1 MAQSF
6 ARRRE
11 QQAVQS
17 FGSPRS
23 GSAGS
28 HPAMRRPPGQ
38 GRLRSALLCT
48 CLWLA
53 TGVPAASSPQV
64 LDRRCNESTS
74 GRQSAVSLE
83 VGTDTVLA
91 VWQSRRRDEGW
102 DAVLGRVFDLGGRPL
117 GPERPLGDGSRGNR
131 RSPVLAAT
139 PSGGLWAAWVRNG
152 GAELPAGLVVL
163 RPLDGRLAPLGEER
177 QVDPDGLPRQAEPRL
192 AIARD
197 GTTLVLWSASVA
209 EGRRVLRARRL
220 SADGSFA
227 GPAWTLGDEQLG
239 SSTCPTVVAAVAG
252 GWTVAWAQSD
262 GLGRP
267 AALRGLRIDST
278 GRAGESFAWHQG
290 QAMEPV
296 IAQGAG
302 GHWWL
307 AWFERV
313 DGRDELRWGSW
324 TLDEQGQPKVA
335 SAGARAP
342 GPGLVPSG
350 LALSPAQLGGV
361 LLAWGES
368 VPVSGGQADLWTLQV
383 AADGSPAGE
392 PERATEAKTGAQ
404 GLAGAHGGNLLEGL
418 GPKGFVLAWSGE
430 AGLGDA
436 SGAHLSWIG
445 QAPTTSAGDPGRAA
459 AAAPHRPP
467 SVAPG
472 AALSP
477 VPYAPRQH
485 PLTGQLGF
493 PGITYTGWNPPDTDL
508 AVGPQHLVE
517 VTNGAV
523 SFFLKDGTQ
532 TFQQA
537 LQGSSGFWGD
547 LGARNFVFDPEAR
560 WDPHDERFF
569 IVAIERGINLRPYV
583 LLAVSDDADPNGTWH
598 RYRWDVQQLINDN
611 DIDSPNLGLDAE
623 RVVIAA
629 DFFER
634 PKTLVQVLDKAPLL
648 TGAPLQSQAFVLQ
661 DQFVLATPVNH
672 ELDRPIVMAWSPY
685 QPQGAD
691 FLVLYALTEVQGLPV
706 LVTAAVD
713 VPAFT
718 QPERPPQL
726 GTTVRPN
733 TFEARI
739 WSCVQRGGSLWLT
752 HHVDRERVRQR
763 WYEFDLGDWPN
774 SGEPSL
780 AQWGEVD
787 PGPPVRTYFGALT
800 VDAEG
805 DMALV
810 CARSSPDEPISMVT
824 TFRDADDPP
833 GTTRPSVI
841 VRTSTA
847 PDTTNRWG
855 DYAGIGTEPD
865 EPGVFW
871 AAHETTD
878 GNWST
883 WIQRMESSPAVE
895 AYCGTSPNSVGAG
908 ALLSADGS
916 SSLAAANLVLGV
928 EGAVPG
934 VWGRFFFG
942 PDEALLPFGEGSLCV
957 GGGLTRFAPVP
968 VDSGGAA
975 LQPVDP
981 NLPPAAGAFAVGE
994 QWRFQFA
1001 YRDPGGSAG
1010 FNASNGLAV
1019 TWLP

>member
-1 MAQSF
+1 VWGAWVR
-6 ARRRE
+6 A
-11 QQAVQS
+11 
-17 FGSPRS
+17 
-23 GSAGS
+23 GSAGT
-28 HPAMRRPPGQ
+28 PGGQ
-38 GRLRSALLCT
+38 VVLRSFDGRLGAL
-48 CLWLA
+48 
-53 TGVPAASSPQV
+53 G
-64 LDRRCNESTS
+64 
-74 GRQSAVSLE
+74 
-83 VGTDTVLA
+83 
-91 VWQSRRRDEGW
+91 DERH
-102 DAVLGRVFDLGGRPL
+102 VDLGGPPRQAEVRL
-117 GPERPLGDGSRGNR
+117 AIGHDGSALVLWTAAGAQGRRLLRARLLTADGSFGGPARTLGDGS
-131 RSPVLAAT
+131 
-139 PSGGLWAAWVRNG
+139 
-152 GAELPAGLVVL
+152 
-163 RPLDGRLAPLGEER
+163 
-177 QVDPDGLPRQAEPRL
+177 Q
-192 AIARD
+192 
-197 GTTLVLWSASVA
+197 
-209 EGRRVLRARRL
+209 
-220 SADGSFA
+220 GSI
-227 GPAWTLGDEQLG
+227 
-239 SSTCPTVVAAVAG
+239 SCPTVVSAAGG

-262 GLGRP
+262 RQGRP
-267 AALRGLRIDST
+267 VALRGCRVDST
-278 GRAGESFAWHQG
+278 GRAAAGFAWHEG
-290 QAMEPV
+290 AAMEPV
-296 IAQGAG
+296 LAQGTD

-313 DGRDELRWGSW
+313 EGRDDLRWGRW
-324 TLDEQGQPKVA
+324 TLAEDGPPA
-335 SAGARAP
+335 GGALGARPP
-342 GPGLVPSG
+342 GIGLAASG
-350 LALSPAQLGGV
+350 LAISPAPHGEV

-368 VPVSGGQADLWTLQV
+368 APQAGGQADLWTLRLRKDGTSPGQV
-383 AADGSPAGE
+383 
-392 PERATEAKTGAQ
+392 ERATRAEVGAQ
-404 GLAGAHGGNLLEGL
+404 RLAGAHGGSLLQSL
-418 GPKGFVLAWSGE
+418 GTPGFVLAWCGD
-430 AGLGDA
+430 GGFGDA
-436 SGAHLSWIG
+436 TGAHLSWIG
-445 QAPTTSAGDPGRAA
+445 AAPPAVSPERGTAT

-485 PLTGQLGF
+485 PITGQVGF
-493 PGITYTGWNPPDTDL
+493 NGITYTGWDPPDTDL
-508 AVGPQHLVE
+508 AVGPTHLVE

-523 SFFLKDGTQ
+523 AFFLKDGTQ

-537 LQGSSGFWGD
+537 LQGSSGFWGA
-547 LGARNFVFDPEAR
+547 LGARNYVFDPEVR

-598 RYRWDVQQLINDN
+598 KYRWDVQLLINDN
-611 DIDSPNLGLDAE
+611 DIDSPNLGLDGE

-634 PKTLVQVLDKAPLL
+634 PKTLVQVLAKAPLL

-672 ELDRPIVMAWSPY
+672 EPDRPIVMAWSPY
-685 QPQGAD
+685 QPDGAD
-691 FLVLYALTEVQGLPV
+691 FLVLYALTEAQGLPV
-706 LVTAAVD
+706 LVTASID

-752 HHVDRERVRQR
+752 HHVDRNRVRQR

-774 SGEPSL
+774 SGEPTL

-855 DYAGIGTEPD
+855 DYAGIGTEPG

-878 GNWST
+878 GSWST
-883 WIQRMESSPAVE
+883 WIQRVESSPAVE
-895 AYCGTSPNSVGAG
+895 TYCGTSPNSAGAG
-908 ALLSADGS
+908 AQLSADGS

-928 EGAVPG
+928 QGAVPG
-934 VWGRFFFG
+934 AWGRFFFG
-942 PDEALLPFGEGSLCV
+942 PDEALLPFGDGSLCV

-975 LQPVDP
+975 LQTVDLS
-981 NLPPAAGAFAVGE
+981 LPPAAGVFAVGD

-1010 FNASNGLAV
+1010 FNASNGLVV